1 MAASIAKIALGAVLL
16 VSGADA
22 FAPTLSTMG
31 TNPIS
36 PLLEQV
42 RGALEAWTSNGLAA

>member
-31 TNPIS
+31 THPIS
-36 PLLEQV
+36 TVLKQV
-42 RGALEAWTSNGLAA
+42 CGALEAWISDGLAA